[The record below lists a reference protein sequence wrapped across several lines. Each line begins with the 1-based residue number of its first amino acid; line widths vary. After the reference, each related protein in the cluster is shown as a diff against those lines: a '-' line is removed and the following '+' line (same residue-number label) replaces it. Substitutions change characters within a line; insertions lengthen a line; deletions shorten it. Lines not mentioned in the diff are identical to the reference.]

1 MSSSRLAA
9 PFVTATVIA
18 LAACS
23 SSPGGGGGGTGGG
36 QTGSGGTS
44 GSGGAGVDAPP
55 DIAREVPPR
64 DICAGFILNQT
75 RPRDVSLADF
85 CATFTTRGPYGLP
98 GAAAA
103 AFCTKYGAICK
114 FGGAGGYADQTDCLA
129 RYGAVS
135 AGVKG
140 CRASGVCDAAITALQ
155 PGVPDSLI
163 RQLCTRATANS
174 DTCS

>member
-75 RPRDVSLADF
+75 RLSDVSVADF
-85 CATFTTRGPYGLP
+85 CATFTTACRYGLP
-98 GAAAA
+98 GAYASHDDCLA
-103 AFCTKYGAICK
+103 KYGAADD
-114 FGGAGGYADQTDCLA
+114 GA
-129 RYGAVS
+129 RN
-135 AGVKG
+135 
-140 CRASGVCDAAITALQ
+140 CRADNVCVAVGA
-155 PGVPDSLI
+155 
-163 RQLCTRATANS
+163 ATARGAPPDAIALLLS
-174 DTCS
+174 RARRGAAP